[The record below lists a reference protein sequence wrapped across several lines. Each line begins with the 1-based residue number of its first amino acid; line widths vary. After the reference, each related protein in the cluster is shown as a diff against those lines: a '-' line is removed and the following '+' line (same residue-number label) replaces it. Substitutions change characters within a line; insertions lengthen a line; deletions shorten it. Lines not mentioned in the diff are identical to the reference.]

1 MHGDEVVVFFIFL
14 VIVAG
19 VALMI
24 ATMFNRR
31 RFRELEH
38 RERLAMIERGLI
50 PPPERNPAAFE
61 SAAGLKP
68 RPEPAAA
75 GYRTAG
81 VMMIG
86 IGLGLMMLIAFAAGE
101 PAVGFGISGGFAI
114 LGAASLLNYSLISR
128 REEERDHLRWTPPPR
143 PHDSI
148 NPPNTP

>member
-1 MHGDEVVVFFIFL
+1 VHGDEIVVVIIAMI
-14 VIVAG
+14 IVAG

-50 PPPERNPAAFE
+50 PSPERNPAAFE

-68 RPEPAAA
+68 RPEPAAT
-75 GYRTAG
+75 GYRNAG

-101 PAVGFGISGGFAI
+101 PGVGFGIGGGFAI
-114 LGAASLLNYSLISR
+114 LGAASLLNYSLITR
-128 REEERDHLRWTPPPR
+128 RDEERDHPRWTPPRHP
-143 PHDSI
+143 DST
-148 NPPNTP
+148 NPPNNP